1 MDSLDPDLAGGYKE
15 LCCIDNLPVTVK
27 LRGQETM
34 AMVRLRVMLLG
45 DEYAPTEVKVTVT
58 TDEDI
63 FFHFYTKL
71 SQADFA
77 QMQ

>member
-1 MDSLDPDLAGGYKE
+1 
-15 LCCIDNLPVTVK
+15 
-27 LRGQETM
+27 M